1 MKKTKNVKEKNLPLV
16 ERANFIISDFSQKNN
31 KACNSLALS
40 DDKEY
45 TGSISFENFTVNF
58 IVGEDL
64 SRGYRF
70 METPFARAMDDD
82 FDFDMNLLTRIKFTF
97 SPIEFSLYD
106 IHNVIHSDQFI
117 TLDFHEIRS
126 IEDVDS
132 ALTTVLN
139 FINRNLL
146 LINEI
151 ALRADLQANL
161 LQNFFNDV
169 KALDKK
175 MTEEEFYSEFE
186 DEAVC
191 HELMLNSHIDLDE
204 AIDKYICKNLFSDL
218 VKKSSKLEKK
228 GKLLTFEKRYV
239 DYLDRN
245 GYPQVEGLLTEK
257 RKKSNKRYWGKIIV
271 KLVVFAFSA
280 VLALFIYFMA
290 DVSATEVFYADKVYL
305 GSYDHTIAVWF
316 IIFGV
321 QQFVAWL
328 INFMPTIREKFGYL
342 GLISSTDNKTVNII
356 SIIGVVALF
365 IGIGFSF
372 FHVKEHS
379 LILDDSGVYLENEI
393 ISEDRIEFFYIEGYL
408 NYDENGNENITY
420 GSDFTEF
427 YFVVDGD
434 YEDYIW
440 CSGLSDEEGN
450 LNNDVV
456 VALEKQGYKLQTYKC
471 IEDYCEDH
479 GFEYSAE

>member
-70 METPFARAMDDD
+70 METPFARAMGDD
-82 FDFDMNLLTRIKFTF
+82 FDYDMNLLTRIKFAF

-106 IHNVIHSDQFI
+106 IHNVINSDQFV

-126 IEDVDS
+126 IEDVDF

-151 ALRADLQANL
+151 ASRADLQANL
-161 LQNFFNDV
+161 LQKFFNDV
-169 KALDKK
+169 KVLDKK

-186 DEAVC
+186 DEALC
-191 HELMLNSHIDLDE
+191 HDLMLNSHIELDE
-204 AIDKYICKNLFSDL
+204 AIEKYVCKNLYSDL

-245 GYPQVEGLLTEK
+245 GYPQVEGAFIEK
-257 RKKSNKRYWGKIIV
+257 RKNTNKRYWGKSIAR
-271 KLVVFAFSA
+271 LVVFAFSA
-280 VLALFIYFMA
+280 VLGLFIYFMS
-290 DVSATEVFYADKVYL
+290 DVTATAVFFGDKVYL
-305 GSYDHTIAVWF
+305 GSYDHSIAVWF
-316 IIFGV
+316 IMLGL
-321 QQFVAWL
+321 QHFVAWL
-328 INFMPTIREKFGYL
+328 INFIPLIREKFGYL
-342 GLISSTDNKTVNII
+342 GLISSTDNKTVNIV
-356 SIIGVVALF
+356 SIIGVVAVF
-365 IGIGFSF
+365 IGIGLSF
-372 FHVKEHS
+372 FYVKEHS
-379 LILDDSGVYLENEI
+379 LILDDSGVYLENEVV
-393 ISEDRIEFFYIEGYL
+393 SEERIEFFYIEGYL
-408 NYDENGNENITY
+408 DYDVNGNETITY
-420 GSDFTEF
+420 GSDFAEF

-450 LNNDVV
+450 LNKEV
-456 VALEKQGYKLQTYKC
+456 VATLEKQGYKLQTYKC